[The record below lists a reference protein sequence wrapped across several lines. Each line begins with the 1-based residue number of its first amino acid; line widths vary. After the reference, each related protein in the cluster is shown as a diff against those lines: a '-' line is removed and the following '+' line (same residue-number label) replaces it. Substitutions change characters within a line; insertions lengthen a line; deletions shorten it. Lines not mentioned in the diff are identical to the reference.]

1 VVKLLLAVN
10 GGPPNAGLLRHVP
23 PCWPGWFV
31 MKSVPYYRV
40 VVPVVVGLAADEEV
54 EVLMKMLEIPG
65 EVEMFSSRAVNC
77 N

>member
-1 VVKLLLAVN
+1 
-10 GGPPNAGLLRHVP
+10 
-23 PCWPGWFV
+23 
-31 MKSVPYYRV
+31 MKSFPYYPV

-65 EVEMFSSRAVNC
+65 EVEMFSGRAVNC